1 MQLIERVA
9 DMHQSVAQARRMGRR
24 IALVPTMG
32 SLHEG
37 HLALMRQA
45 RGQGAAVVVSIYVN
59 PTQFGQRDDFS
70 HYPRDLEADV
80 ALCRREQVDAVFAPS
95 DDEMYPGGIS
105 HLGFGESVGTGSG
118 SRDGHA
124 SSTVVDEVSLT
135 RWLEGVKRPGHF
147 RGVCTV
153 VSKLFNI
160 VQPDVAVFGQKDFQ
174 QLKVIERMTRDL
186 CYPIDILGVETVRDH
201 DGLALSSRNQRL
213 TPEERAQASVLW
225 KGLKFAQDLFNAGER
240 NAHRLEAA
248 IMKAVELAPAAR
260 LDYAEIA
267 QADTLEPVFE
277 ASRGN
282 VALVAA
288 YIGRVRL
295 IDNLVL

>member
-1 MQLIERVA
+1 MQLIESVA
-9 DMHQSVAQARRMGRR
+9 DMHQAVAQARRMGRR

-32 SLHEG
+32 ALHEG
-37 HLALMRQA
+37 HLALA
-45 RGQGAAVVVSIYVN
+45 RSARSQGAAVVVSIYVN
-59 PTQFGQRDDFS
+59 PTQFGEREDFTR
-70 HYPRDLEADV
+70 YPHDLEADV
-80 ALCRREQVDAVFAPS
+80 ALCRREEVDAVFVPAH
-95 DDEMYPGGIS
+95 DEMYPGGIG
-105 HLGFGESVGTGSG
+105 HTGFGEVATGTGS
-118 SRDGHA
+118 RDPHA
-124 SSTVVDEVSLT
+124 SSTVVEETSLT

-147 RGVCTV
+147 KGVCTV
-153 VSKLFNI
+153 VAKLFNI
-160 VQPDVAVFGQKDFQ
+160 VQPDVAVFGRKDFQ
-174 QLKVIERMTRDL
+174 QFKVIERMTRDL
-186 CYPIDILGVETVRDH
+186 CYPIEIIGVDTVREH

-213 TPEERAQASVLW
+213 TPEERAQAAVLW
-225 KGLKFAQDLFNAGER
+225 KGLKFAQDLFNAGEH

-267 QADTLEPVFE
+267 HADTLEPVFE
-277 ASRGN
+277 ASRGD